1 MRIKLLSIPIFL
13 LLITGFSQSMFP
25 VYKNDTV
32 DLALIREQALAYI
45 NTLKVPG
52 KPTGWYCDSPVSNK
66 EPSLYASCDVAIM
79 RTVMG
84 ENLQKTLTPEERQA
98 WIDHI
103 NSFAHPDGTYGP
115 GREFHSSHH
124 ANGMVIGALGVL
136 GGRQKYPLSLYED
149 FDSPGEISQWLEMID
164 WQNQWSGSHLFW
176 GGMHCFS
183 LSSRCTDEWRSKAF
197 EWLDR
202 NLDSKTGWWRK
213 DVPHSGPLQPL
224 GGGAHIWPIY
234 QHSGRL
240 FPLPERVIDNILSLQ
255 MQDGKWLEYG
265 NYMELDALYGLSY
278 MSSLAPDYRY
288 TDIINAARRHGNGL
302 ISRWPE
308 FLSQQPDLHVFLGAV
323 STFGLLQQLLP
334 SSYHDTVKWTD
345 IFSDTHLYQT
355 QKVEIINQTSRQ
367 LQNN

>member
-1 MRIKLLSIPIFL
+1 MRIKLISILIFL
-13 LLITGFSQSMFP
+13 LLITDFSQSMFP
-25 VYKNDTV
+25 VYKNNIV

-45 NTLKVPG
+45 NMLKVSG
-52 KPTGWYCDSPVSNK
+52 KPAGWYYDSPVSNK
-66 EPSLYASCDVAIM
+66 EPSLYASCDVAII

-84 ENLQKTLTPEERQA
+84 EDLQKTLSPEQRQE

-103 NSFAHPDGTYGP
+103 NSFAYPDGTYGP
-115 GREFHSSHH
+115 GRKFHSSHH

-149 FDSPGEISQWLEMID
+149 LDSPEKIPQWLEMID

-197 EWLDR
+197 DWLDR
-202 NLDSKTGWWRK
+202 NLDPKTGWWRK

-234 QHSGRL
+234 QHGDRR
-240 FPLPERVIDNILSLQ
+240 FPMPESVIDNILSLQ

-278 MSSLAPDYRY
+278 MSSLAPDYRH

-302 ISRWPE
+302 ISRWSE

-334 SSYHDTVKWTD
+334 SEYHDTVKWTD
-345 IFSDTHLYQT
+345 IFNDTHLYQT
-355 QKVEIINQTSRQ
+355 QKVEVINRSSP
-367 LQNN
+367 